1 MYNNGNSS
9 KNVTGSSVVDGT
21 MESADFPD
29 NGLSGDKIDGG
40 IISNFQS
47 TGIDDRLPTGKVLTL
62 SATGVD
68 VTGSVSSDQAI
79 VANDVTS
86 TGITGAQASYGVLV
100 NAATGSGK
108 YSHGLGFIAGTIAGA
123 GIGSYDGGSGGRQ
136 DMWFATR
143 SQYNVYAEKA
153 RISHDGYFRLAT
165 GGIQFNGD
173 TAAANALD
181 DYEEGTWTATWTD
194 SVLGAIDGGTA
205 AYTKVGNKVT
215 VSAHFS
221 GGSANVSPSGT
232 LSVTG
237 FPFASKNASWT
248 RYTGILKARKLA
260 SAVTK
265 SIHLP
270 YASSIAYVTDGSTE
284 VGTLSTTAM
293 YTNGSTNERIGF
305 SLTYFTD

>member
-9 KNVTGSSVVDGT
+9 KNVTGASVVDGT
-21 MESADFPD
+21 LENADFAD

-181 DYEEGTWTATWTD
+181 DYEEGTWTP
-194 SVLGAIDGGTA
+194 VLTGNSGTKTVGSGNA
-205 AYTKVGNKVT
+205 GTYTKIGNVVTLNATVIWNGTETVGNYPKI
-215 VSAHFS
+215 
-221 GGSANVSPSGT
+221 N
-232 LSVTG
+232 G
-237 FPFASKNASWT
+237 FPFAVSG
-248 RYTGILKARKLA
+248 RA
-260 SAVTK
+260 SATFGGR
-265 SIHLP
+265 SGMTMSNP
-270 YASSIAYVTDGSTE
+270 YFEFRTASDPTMT
-284 VGTLSTTAM
+284 GTFLIESNRTMYSHNTITYADSGAIYGFTITYHTT
-293 YTNGSTNERIGF
+293 
-305 SLTYFTD
+305 

>member
-1 MYNNGNSS
+1 MSKVKIQGN
-9 KNVTGSSVVDGT
+9 
-21 MESADFPD
+21 A
-29 NGLSGDKIDGG
+29 SG
-40 IISNFQS
+40 
-47 TGIDDRLPTGKVLTL
+47 
-62 SATGVD
+62 TGV
-68 VTGSVSSDQAI
+68 VTLTAPNTNTDRTITLPDETVSL
-79 VANDVTS
+79 
-86 TGITGAQASYGVLV
+86 TGAPAGLDDVGGV
-100 NAATGSGK
+100 ARATSG
-108 YSHGLGFIAGTIAGA
+108 L
-123 GIGSYDGGSGGRQ
+123 
-136 DMWFATR
+136 
-143 SQYNVYAEKA
+143 
-153 RISHDGYFRLAT
+153 L
-165 GGIQFNGD
+165 FNGD
-173 TAAANALD
+173 TATANALN

-237 FPFASKNASWT
+237 FPFASKNLSGT

-265 SIHLP
+265 SIYLP
-270 YASSIAYVTDGSTE
+270 YVSSIAYVTDGSTE